1 MATPEPEPSS
11 DHRIGS
17 LPLVD
22 LRLLSQPELYTLS
35 LSGAT
40 HRHRRNSDD
49 DSVIPKIDR
58 SNFNESA
65 GSRKQTYSKLRLNK
79 RKQNPAVPASSSFH
93 IPLHISEPEEE
104 ENSRIIALLHQL
116 FGVEPLRNNAPRN
129 NDAPERRLV
138 PVHVEFKQPPPI
150 SVALFQNVPI
160 DVVPDGSQRKRKRG
174 RPRKDENSVT
184 VFVEETY
191 SKLRLNKRKQNPAV
205 PASSSFHI
213 PLHISEPEEEE
224 NSRII
229 ALLHQLFGV
238 EPLRNNAPRNND
250 APERRLVPVHVEFK
264 QPPPISVALFQNVP
278 IDVVPD
284 GSQRK
289 RKRGRPRKD
298 ENSVTVFVE
307 EPTKVTK
314 EENSLTVFV
323 EEPKKVTNEEKS
335 VKVNGNGEGNAA
347 VATAT
352 VNESVGLD
360 EDLFEVE
367 LKRRAQGLETESQVM
382 EFLETLN
389 GEWASQRKKR
399 RIVPATELGDML
411 PAGWKIVIIT
421 MRRAGRA
428 SAVCRRYVRFFLFLF
443 HTVSNCMQ

>member
-1 MATPEPEPSS
+1 M
-11 DHRIGS
+11 
-17 LPLVD
+17 
-22 LRLLSQPELYTLS
+22 
-35 LSGAT
+35 
-40 HRHRRNSDD
+40 
-49 DSVIPKIDR
+49 
-58 SNFNESA
+58 
-65 GSRKQTYSKLRLNK
+65 
-79 RKQNPAVPASSSFH
+79 
-93 IPLHISEPEEE
+93 
-104 ENSRIIALLHQL
+104 
-116 FGVEPLRNNAPRN
+116 
-129 NDAPERRLV
+129 
-138 PVHVEFKQPPPI
+138 
-150 SVALFQNVPI
+150 
-160 DVVPDGSQRKRKRG
+160 
-174 RPRKDENSVT
+174 
-184 VFVEETY
+184 
-191 SKLRLNKRKQNPAV
+191 
-205 PASSSFHI
+205 
-213 PLHISEPEEEE
+213 
-224 NSRII
+224 
-229 ALLHQLFGV
+229 
-238 EPLRNNAPRNND
+238 
-250 APERRLVPVHVEFK
+250 
-264 QPPPISVALFQNVP
+264 ALFQNVP